1 MLNSAISNN
10 IICVEEVSCV
20 GCLVF
25 VQHPYIGLGSNYNLV
40 FIVKKVTSIQNRT
53 LFVFYPLASL
63 LTYRAQQ
70 STSVRE
76 ISQVLIVTER

>member
-25 VQHPYIGLGSNYNLV
+25 VQHPYIALGSNYNLV

-63 LTYRAQQ
+63 LTCRAQQ

>member
-1 MLNSAISNN
+1 MLISAISNN

-20 GCLVF
+20 ECLVF
-25 VQHPYIGLGSNYNLV
+25 LQHPYMGLGSNYNLV

-63 LTYRAQQ
+63 LTCRAQQ

>member
-25 VQHPYIGLGSNYNLV
+25 VQHPYIALGSNYNLV

-53 LFVFYPLASL
+53 FVCVLPACLFTNL
-63 LTYRAQQ
+63 LCATVNIC
-70 STSVRE
+70 S
-76 ISQVLIVTER
+76 